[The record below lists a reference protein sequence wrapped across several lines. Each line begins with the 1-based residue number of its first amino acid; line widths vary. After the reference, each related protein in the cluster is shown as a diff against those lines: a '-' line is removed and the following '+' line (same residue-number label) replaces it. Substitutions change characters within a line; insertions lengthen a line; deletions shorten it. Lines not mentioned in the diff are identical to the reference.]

1 MTEVVIVTREFRND
15 FELVV
20 KSYGLSDTEIE
31 EAKVA
36 ARGDLQNA
44 VIFYKSIA
52 AQILEIGCP

>member
-1 MTEVVIVTREFRND
+1 MQPVTVTREFKQD

-20 KSYGLSDTEIE
+20 KSYGLTDTEVE

-44 VIFYKSIA
+44 VICYKSIA
-52 AQILEIGCP
+52 AQIRGES